1 MPQQHFLKQ
10 IFTDG
15 NFTQKEQ
22 DEIIPFFVQKQ
33 FAKNE
38 YLVKE
43 GSLVSHYWFMESG
56 FARSYVI
63 DVQGMDISTDF
74 YAPGELVIDW
84 IAFFQ
89 HTPAKENIQAIN
101 DCVVWQLDFNT
112 FQHLYHSIKSFNE
125 HGRGTM
131 VHAYFRLKQHSIAMI
146 TDHAKERYVR
156 LLQEKPHIIQN
167 VSLKHIATY
176 LGITDT
182 SLSRIRKE
190 LTVEHS

>member
-1 MPQQHFLKQ
+1 MPQPHFLEH
-10 IFTDG
+10 IFTPEQ
-15 NFTQKEQ
+15 FTHEERERITSSFQQRK
-22 DEIIPFFVQKQ
+22 

-43 GSLVSHYWFMESG
+43 SSYVNHYWFMEDG

-63 DVQGMDISTDF
+63 DLHGNDISTNF
-74 YAPGELVIDW
+74 YSSKDLVIDW

-89 HTPAKENIQAIN
+89 RIPARESIQAIN
-101 DCVVWQLDFNT
+101 DCTAWQIDFDT

-131 VHAYFRLKQHSIAMI
+131 VQAYFSLKQQSIAMI
-146 TDHAKERYVR
+146 ANHAKERYIR
-156 LLQEKPHIIQN
+156 LLEEKPHIVQN

-190 LTVEHS
+190 LASE